1 MNMKRLSYLW
11 ICLLVILFA
20 IAAASCGGGGGGGGS
35 TPTPTP
41 TATATVDPTF
51 TMTDFAGTW
60 TYAAGAFTGTM
71 TFNSAGTAVNVT
83 VNECGTTHYNVMNY
97 VDNSGTYGYNMFIR
111 VYGFCNQP
119 TYLMK
124 FALNSSADKQSGTG
138 IADLHYNGDGSAYT
152 RYSCTMVKES
162 D

>member
-11 ICLLVILFA
+11 ICLLVALFA
-20 IAAASCGGGGGGGGS
+20 IAAASCGGGSGGGS
-35 TPTPTP
+35 TPTETPTP
-41 TATATVDPTF
+41 TATVDPTF

-71 TFNSAGTAVNVT
+71 VFDSSGKIVSAT
-83 VNECGTTHYNVMNY
+83 VNECGSTHTSAYNY
-97 VDNSGTYGYNMFIR
+97 VDNSGSYGYNLFIR
-111 VYGFCNQP
+111 VYGYCNQP

-124 FALNSSADKQSGTG
+124 FALNSSADKESATG
-138 IADLHYNGDGSAYT
+138 IADLHYNGDGGAYT
-152 RYSCTMVKES
+152 RYGCSMVKEP